1 MNQNSITPLPPCTPL
16 VYLIDLSVFHA
27 QSIQV
32 QDHRLPPVP
41 EVSLAGDPQ
50 A

>member
-1 MNQNSITPLPPCTPL
+1 M
-16 VYLIDLSVFHA
+16 DLSVFHA

-41 EVSLAGDPQ
+41 EASMAG